1 MVEITNPHKF
11 FMNPDPITTLHSP
24 MTNLPSP
31 LHSMASSP
39 APMEMYPNP
48 NKGLLGGVNI
58 LRAALT
64 GSNDIP
70 QQYKNLGRHQ
80 VKDNY
85 DLHHAK
91 LIHELIECDE
101 FDDIATLKNIGE
113 LLSQNSSDLE
123 DKLCKIGDSIVHKLV
138 EWVTRL
144 PFYHQLPKEVHTRL
158 LTHKW
163 HELLVLTTSA
173 YQAIHGFR
181 RMGTTRTDG
190 EKVELHQ
197 EVATNLVTLQTCLT
211 SMMGKPITMDQLRQD
226 VGNMV
231 EKITKVIAIFR
242 QFQLKMEEYVCLKVI
257 AMVAQEDL
265 NNPTLNVIH
274 EKYLACLRSFAKKHF
289 PNQPNRVDDL
299 LVRLP
304 EVQVAAS
311 LLLESKMFYVPFLL
325 NSTID

>member
-1 MVEITNPHKF
+1 
-11 FMNPDPITTLHSP
+11 
-24 MTNLPSP
+24 
-31 LHSMASSP
+31 
-39 APMEMYPNP
+39 
-48 NKGLLGGVNI
+48 
-58 LRAALT
+58 
-64 GSNDIP
+64 
-70 QQYKNLGRHQ
+70 
-80 VKDNY
+80 
-85 DLHHAK
+85 
-91 LIHELIECDE
+91 
-101 FDDIATLKNIGE
+101 
-113 LLSQNSSDLE
+113 LE

-257 AMVAQEDL
+257 AMVSQEDL
-265 NNPTLNVIH
+265 SNPTLDVIH

-289 PNQPNRVDDL
+289 PNQPNRVEEL